1 MTAGALDLV
10 VTLAGAAFVVGLL
23 GGVHCVAMCGGITA
37 SLSGAA
43 GPRLPA
49 WQVHSGYNL
58 GRIASYGIAGAIA
71 GTLGG
76 GGLLLHELLP
86 VQVAFLIVANVLLV
100 ALGLYLGGWS
110 QWIVRLE
117 APGRRVWRLVQPHVG
132 RLLPVDSWPKA
143 LAAGALWGWLPC
155 GLVYS
160 LLASALLAGSPA
172 GGAAVMLAFGL
183 GTLPNLLGA
192 GLALEKTRA
201 LLKAGTVRRWAGAVV
216 AGFGLVGL
224 ARAAE
229 LGDHIRRGLLCLL

>member
-1 MTAGALDLV
+1 MTGGGWELIA
-10 VTLAGAAFVVGLL
+10 TLSGAAFLVGLL

-37 SLSGAA
+37 SLAGAA

-58 GRIASYGIAGAIA
+58 GRIASYGTAGAIA
-71 GTLGG
+71 GALGG
-76 GGLLLHELLP
+76 SGLLLREFLP
-86 VQVAFLIVANVLLV
+86 IQLAFLILANILLV

-117 APGRRVWRLVQPHVG
+117 APGRRLWRLVQPYVG
-132 RLLPVDSWPKA
+132 RLLPLDSWPKA

-160 LLASALLAGSPA
+160 LLASAMLAGSPA

-192 GLALEKTRA
+192 GLALEKTRT
-201 LLKAGTVRRWAGAVV
+201 LLQPRTVRRWAGALV

-224 ARAAE
+224 ARAAD
-229 LGDHIRRGLLCLL
+229 LGDHIRRGLLCLI